1 MGQEYK
7 KWEIIG
13 RKIVFTIFKPFLWL
27 IDKLNISPNMLTI
40 IGLIFNIIAAII
52 LIAGGEQTDRY
63 ELTYVGWAGV
73 MVLFGGLFDMLDG
86 YVAKTKGRT
95 STFGALFD
103 SVLDRHSELIMF
115 LGFMYFLVAHH
126 YFFSSVV
133 TFFALS
139 GSVMVS
145 YTRAR
150 AEGLGIDCSVGFMQR
165 PVRIIL
171 IGFSALFTGILNAL
185 IGPVNY
191 IQIFGNTIKVE
202 TISMLI
208 GPIIIVAIF
217 ANYTA
222 IYRLHYSYQVIKDS
236 EKNKK
241 NEN

>member
-1 MGQEYK
+1 MSQQYK

-13 RKIVFTIFKPFLWL
+13 RKIVFTLFKPVLWL
-27 IDKLNISPNMLTI
+27 IDKLNISPNMLTV
-40 IGLIFNIIAAII
+40 IGLLLNVAAAIT
-52 LIAGGEQTDRY
+52 LIAGGEHPDRY
-63 ELTYVGWAGV
+63 ELSYIGWGGAF
-73 MVLFGGLFDMLDG
+73 VLFGGLFDMLDG
-86 YVAKTKGRT
+86 YVAKTKGKT

-103 SVLDRHSELIMF
+103 SVLDRYSELIMF
-115 LGFMYFLVAHH
+115 LGIMYFLVAHH
-126 YFFSSVV
+126 YFFSSVT

-171 IGFSALFTGILNAL
+171 IGFSALFTGVFNAI
-185 IGPVNY
+185 IGPVNF
-191 IQIFGNTIKVE
+191 IQLFGYELRVE
-202 TISMLI
+202 TISILI

-222 IYRLHYSYQVIKDS
+222 IYRLYYSYQVIKEL

-241 NEN
+241 NDR

>member
-1 MGQEYK
+1 MSSQYK

-13 RKIVFTIFKPFLWL
+13 RKIVFTVFSPFLWL
-27 IDKLNISPNMLTI
+27 IDKLNISPNTLTVF
-40 IGLIFNIIAAII
+40 GLLFNVAAAIL
-52 LIAGGEQTDRY
+52 LIAGGEQPDRY
-63 ELTYVGWAGV
+63 ELSYVGWAGV
-73 MVLFGGLFDMLDG
+73 MILFGGLFDMLDG

-103 SVLDRHSELIMF
+103 SVLDRYSELVMF
-115 LGFMYFLVAHH
+115 LGIMYFLVAHH

-171 IGFSALFTGILNAL
+171 IGFSALLTGILNSMV
-185 IGPVNY
+185 GPVNY
-191 IQIFGNTIKVE
+191 ILLFGKDIKVE

-222 IYRLHYSYQVIKDS
+222 IYRLYYSYQVIKES
-236 EKNKK
+236 EKSKK
-241 NEN
+241 NDS